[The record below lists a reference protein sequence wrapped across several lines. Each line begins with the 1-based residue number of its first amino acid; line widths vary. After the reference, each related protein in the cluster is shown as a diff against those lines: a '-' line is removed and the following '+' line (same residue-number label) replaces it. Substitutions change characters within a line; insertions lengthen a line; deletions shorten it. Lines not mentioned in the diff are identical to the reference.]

1 MPRLPLSLSLVLCV
15 AFAPGCATD
24 WSITD
29 LSDPNA
35 EADDDPGFLAD
46 RPEPPADEP
55 HDGDGDDGHT
65 DAEPDPDPE
74 PDPEPEPEPDDPA
87 PADDCADTSDLVYVI
102 DRGLERLMLYDP
114 ATTRFE
120 VLGELD
126 CPSGSTPASMAVSRE
141 GFAYVRYSDNV
152 VYEVD
157 LTDLGCV
164 ETDLGVPGGFGSFGM
179 GYATDDAGTWRDR
192 MYVADADTLGRVD
205 SASWSVQRVGTM
217 PSQSELTGNAQGE
230 LWAFLPLE
238 RTPALVQLDTDS
250 GAELDRISLS
260 GFPDLGDLDAFAFAS
275 WGGEFTI
282 FVRTYGMGHSTD
294 VYQVGADGRL
304 ERTLQDVGFDV
315 VGAGVST
322 CAPDA

>member
-1 MPRLPLSLSLVLCV
+1 MSRLALALSLIV
-15 AFAPGCATD
+15 ATGCATD

-29 LSDPNA
+29 LNEPGA
-35 EADDDPGFLAD
+35 ETDDDPGFLAE
-46 RPEPPADEP
+46 RPDDPT
-55 HDGDGDDGHT
+55 DGDADPSDSPSDDPGA
-65 DAEPDPDPE
+65 AEPDPGGDE
-74 PDPEPEPEPDDPA
+74 PEPEPEPEDPA
-87 PADDCADTSDLVYVI
+87 PADDCADTSDLVYAI

-126 CPSGSTPASMAVSRE
+126 CPSWSTPASMAVSRE

-157 LTDLGCV
+157 LTDLSCV
-164 ETDLGVPGGFGSFGM
+164 ETDLGLPSGFGSFGM
-179 GYATDDAGTWRDR
+179 GYATDAAGTWRDR

-205 SASWSVQRVGTM
+205 DASWSVQRVGGM
-217 PSQSELTGNAQGE
+217 PSQSELTGNARGE

-238 RTPALVQLDTDS
+238 RTPALVQLDTET

-260 GFPDLGDLDAFAFAS
+260 GFPDLRDLDTFAFAS
-275 WGGEFTI
+275 WGGEFTV

-304 ERTLQDVGFDV
+304 ERTLADVGFDV

-322 CAPDA
+322 CAPEE